1 MVKRIKAFFSSSIQ
15 RQILFPFLSLII
27 VCGFV
32 VAAISYG
39 FSVKMTTE
47 ELSKTV
53 KEQMMSMNDS
63 FDLFFGNT
71 ESVINRFA
79 DKKET
84 IDYQASNAPL
94 LKEFEET
101 AKSNKA
107 IMNIYLG
114 TEEDAKMVIYPS
126 QELPSDYDPRTRPW
140 YQDAVKNKGK
150 VIWTEPY
157 VDTATKD
164 TVVSAAKG
172 VYENGTLVGVMSID
186 ISIDTLMEIVNKA
199 QVGDNGFAFL
209 LDNSGK
215 ILAHPEEK
223 QLSKDVTK
231 EAFYKQMNE
240 KNGVFADNY
249 QGKERV
255 FGYVTNPTTGWKI
268 SALVDKSEFEQ
279 KAQKV
284 LLPIL
289 VTLLVVILFSV
300 IVSIIVTR
308 VITKPVK
315 ALQETMKLVEAG
327 DLTVTVEIKRQDEI
341 GKLSESFNNMV
352 SQISDILKKVVSI
365 SDHVTDASQTLVAS
379 AEENTAASNEVA
391 ITMQEIASGASNQ
404 TEIVET
410 NVEATS
416 ILSDRIKVVET
427 QAGKMKMESETM
439 FKASEEGMNK
449 VQFLKQQ
456 FNQTSKLANEMVG
469 AVKTLDVRS
478 HSISEIVKTIT
489 GIANQ
494 TNLLALN
501 AAIEAARAGEQGKG
515 FAVVAAEVRKLAEQT
530 ENSLKQIA
538 EIIQLMQAETSST
551 VVLIDRTN
559 QHINEQGTAVD
570 ETENAFHAISDI
582 ISENY
587 KMFENITN
595 SMSEMI
601 NQKDIL
607 LTNAQHLSAIS
618 EETAAGTEEASA
630 SIEETT
636 ASMEQLNKLAAELEE
651 YASEMEQEVKK
662 FQV

>member
-27 VCGFV
+27 VCGIV

-157 VDTATKD
+157 IDTATKD

-186 ISIDTLMEIVNKA
+186 ISIDTLMGIVNKA
-199 QVGDNGFAFL
+199 QIGDTGFAFL
-209 LDNSGK
+209 LDKSGK

-255 FGYVTNPTTGWKI
+255 FGYVTNPTTGWKL
-268 SALVDKSEFEQ
+268 SALVDKTEFEQ

-284 LLPIL
+284 LFPIL

-315 ALQETMKLVEAG
+315 ALQESMKLVEAG
-327 DLTVTVEIKRQDEI
+327 DLTVIVEIKRQDEI

-416 ILSDRIKVVET
+416 ILSNRIKVVET

-570 ETENAFHAISDI
+570 ETENAFNKISDI

-618 EETAAGTEEASA
+618 EETAAGTEQASA

-636 ASMEQLNKLAAELEE
+636 ASMEQLNKLASELEE
-651 YASEMEQEVKK
+651 YANEMEKEVKK